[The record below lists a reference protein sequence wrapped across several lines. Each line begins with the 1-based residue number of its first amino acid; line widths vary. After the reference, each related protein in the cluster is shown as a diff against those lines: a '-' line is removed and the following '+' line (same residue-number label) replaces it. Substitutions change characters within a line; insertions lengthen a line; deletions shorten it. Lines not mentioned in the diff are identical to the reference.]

1 MIPLKR
7 QLRGATDEKLAAH
20 FAKAVADDTPQGRGA
35 ELQII
40 AELERRDRADLKR
53 QERERARQARA
64 DTRAAKRLE
73 IEAERERI
81 RVDAEAKTQGYLVN
95 RKGRTRG
102 IDPDEILTGRQSV
115 FERYASDEARDY
127 FMSNPRPTAAYFRGQ
142 NTRVAP
148 RASYR

>member
-1 MIPLKR
+1 MIPLRR
-7 QLRGATDEKLAAH
+7 QLRGASDEKLAKH
-20 FAKAVADDTPQGRGA
+20 YAKVAAEDTPQARGA

-40 AELERRDRADLKR
+40 AELERRDRADVKR

-64 DTRAAKRLE
+64 DTRAAKRME

-81 RVDAEAKTQGYLVN
+81 RLDAEAKTQGYLVN
-95 RKGRTRG
+95 RKGRARG

-127 FMSNPRPTAAYFRGQ
+127 FMSNPRPTAAYFRGRDA
-142 NTRVAP
+142 RVSP